1 MEKQL
6 RINSFQMCAPVH
18 NWAGLWR
25 MPGDIAVD
33 YNKLSYWT
41 DMAKT
46 AERGFLDAIFIADVF
61 GVYDVYGGSPDA
73 ALRAGT
79 QLPAMDPTIPISAMA
94 LVTEHLGF
102 GVTANLS
109 YEHPYQFARRF
120 STLDHLT
127 NGRIGWNIVTGYL
140 ESGARGMGRALQI
153 EHDARYDV
161 AEDFMAACYKLWEHS
176 WEENAVQRDRNTGV
190 FTDPRKV
197 HRIVH
202 DGPHFKVDGVHL
214 SEPSPQRTPLL
225 FQAGSSERGRVFAAR
240 HAECVFINGPSKAS
254 ATKTV
259 SALRQATQDAGRHP
273 DDITIF
279 LAANV
284 IVAPTAAEASELH
297 AEYSRYMDAVG
308 QLTLV
313 SGWTGI
319 DLSGLEPDDV
329 VPFANSN
336 AIRSTAENLTVKAPR
351 PVHVRDLTTLSS
363 TGARAPFL
371 VGSASDVADALIEWA
386 EETGVDGFN
395 IPRLS
400 VPSTLLSVADQLV
413 PELQNRGRFKTSYT
427 EGTLR
432 EKFNGGQSAHL
443 QGSHTGCR
451 SHSLDQISNSRKGLR
466 S

>member
-1 MEKQL
+1 MKKQL
-6 RINSFQMCAPVH
+6 RINSFQMCAPIH

-25 MPGDIAVD
+25 MPGDVAVD

-41 DMAKT
+41 DIAKT

-61 GVYDVYGGSPDA
+61 GVYDVYGASPDA

-79 QLPAMDPTIPISAMA
+79 QLPSMDPTIPISAMA
-94 LVTEHLGF
+94 HVTEHLGF
-102 GVTANLS
+102 GVTANLT

-140 ESGARGMGRALQI
+140 ESGAKGMGRAIQV
-153 EHDARYDV
+153 EHDARYEV
-161 AEDFMAACYKLWEHS
+161 AEDFMAACYKLWETS
-176 WEENAVQRDRNTGV
+176 WEEDAVKRDKNTGT
-190 FTDPRKV
+190 FTDPSKV
-197 HRIVH
+197 HRIMH
-202 DGPHFKVDGVHL
+202 DGPHFKVDGIHL
-214 SEPSPQRTPLL
+214 CEPSPQRTPFL

-254 ATKTV
+254 AAKTV
-259 SALRQATQDAGRHP
+259 TALRQGALDAGRDP
-273 DDITIF
+273 DDLTIF

-284 IVAPTAAEASELH
+284 IIAPTAAEAAEMH
-297 AEYSRYMDAVG
+297 EEYSRYIDAVG

-319 DLSGLEPDDV
+319 DFSGLEPDDV

-351 PVHVRDLTTLSS
+351 PVHVRDLSMLTS

-371 VGSASDVADALIEWA
+371 VGTASQVADALIQWSD
-386 EETGVDGFN
+386 ETGVDGFN

-413 PELQNRGRFKTSYT
+413 PELQSRGWFKTGYD

-432 EKFNGGQSAHL
+432 EKFNGGQSPYLSGRHPG
-443 QGSHTGCR
+443 QR
-451 SHSLDQISNSRKGLR
+451 GLK
-466 S
+466 SI

>member
-1 MEKQL
+1 MKKQL

-25 MPGDIAVD
+25 MPGDVAVD

-61 GVYDVYGGSPDA
+61 GVYDVYGASPDA

-79 QLPAMDPTIPISAMA
+79 QLPSMDPTVPISAMA
-94 LVTEHLGF
+94 HVTEHLGF
-102 GVTANLS
+102 GVTANLT

-140 ESGARGMGRALQI
+140 ESGAKGMGRAAQI

-161 AEDFMAACYKLWEHS
+161 AEDFMAACYKLWESS
-176 WEENAVQRDRNTGV
+176 WEEDAVQRDKNTGT
-190 FTDPRKV
+190 FTDPSKV
-197 HRIVH
+197 HRIMH
-202 DGPHFKVDGVHL
+202 DGPHFKVDGIHL
-214 SEPSPQRTPLL
+214 SEPSPQRTPFL

-240 HAECVFINGPSKAS
+240 HAECVFINGPNKAS
-254 ATKTV
+254 AAKTV
-259 SALRQATQDAGRHP
+259 TALRQGARDAGRDP
-273 DDITIF
+273 DDLTIF

-284 IVAPTAAEASELH
+284 IIAPTAEEAAELH
-297 AEYSRYMDAVG
+297 EEYSRYIDAVG

-329 VPFANSN
+329 VPFSNSN

-351 PVHVRDLTTLSS
+351 PVHVRDLKMLTS

-371 VGSASDVADALIEWA
+371 VGTACQVADALIEWSD
-386 EETGVDGFN
+386 ETGVDGFN

-400 VPSTLLSVADQLV
+400 VPSTLRSVADQLV
-413 PELQNRGRFKTSYT
+413 PELQSRGRFKTGYR

-432 EKFNGGQSAHL
+432 EKFNGGQSTYLNGGHP
-443 QGSHTGCR
+443 GRR
-451 SHSLDQISNSRKGLR
+451 SHSGIRYPAEGNN
-466 S
+466 